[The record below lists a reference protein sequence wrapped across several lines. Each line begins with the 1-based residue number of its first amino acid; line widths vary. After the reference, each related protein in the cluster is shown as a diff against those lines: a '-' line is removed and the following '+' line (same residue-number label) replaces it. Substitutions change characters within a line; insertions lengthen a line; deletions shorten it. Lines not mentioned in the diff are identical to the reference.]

1 MLKLAQT
8 SRVDTVRLDPSQI
21 LLRRMEVIER
31 KLAVR
36 LLQEI
41 LFKIKEP
48 KVGVVQVMVLITV
61 DLCALEDVCILNQGI
76 GVSLEIGSHTAM
88 QLVVPAIDASWF
100 LFCLLDILFLDR
112 YNCFFWFLLHWI

>member
-1 MLKLAQT
+1 
-8 SRVDTVRLDPSQI
+8 
-21 LLRRMEVIER
+21 MEVIER

-41 LFKIKEP
+41 FFKIKEP
-48 KVGVVQVMVLITV
+48 KVGIVQVMVLITV
-61 DLCALEDVCILNQGI
+61 DLCALEYVCILNQGI

-100 LFCLLDILFLDR
+100 LFCLIDIHFLDR
-112 YNCFFWFLLHWI
+112 YNCFFWFILHWI